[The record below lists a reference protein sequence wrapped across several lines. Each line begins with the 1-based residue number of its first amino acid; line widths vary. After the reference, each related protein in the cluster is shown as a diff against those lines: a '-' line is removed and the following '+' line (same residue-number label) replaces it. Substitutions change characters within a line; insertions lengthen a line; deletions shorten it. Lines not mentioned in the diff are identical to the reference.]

1 MVSLVDNVLRAYLI
15 KDGSG
20 IPGAVIFFSLLGGLQ
35 AFGAL
40 GLILGP
46 LAVALFLAILPAA
59 AAELRTRQA
68 TRQPGIHALRKA
80 RAPIVERRAVLQI

>member
-1 MVSLVDNVLRAYLI
+1 MTGCQRLI

-20 IPGAVIFFSLLGGLQ
+20 IHGAVIFFSLLGGLQ

-46 LAVALFLAILPAA
+46 LAVALFLAILRLQRQN
-59 AAELRTRQA
+59 AESTGE
-68 TRQPGIHALRKA
+68 QPGVHALRKA
-80 RAPIVERRAVLQI
+80 RAAQ